1 MNALRPALQ
10 VLLVEDSASDAL
22 FIEEALAD
30 VQDFE
35 ACPTRAEWLSHAIE
49 HAQTAPCD
57 VVLLDL
63 GLPDSQGPDTFRRFH
78 RQVPSVPV
86 LVLTGL
92 DDILIGLQAI
102 QEGAQ
107 DYLLKRDI
115 EVSLLGRAI
124 RYAIERHR
132 VAAELVASK
141 ERFQL
146 AVNGASAGLW
156 DWDLGTD
163 LVYFS
168 PHFKEIMDYH
178 DDEPADENH
187 ALLDAIHPDDIE
199 RVRAALAA
207 HLEQR
212 SPYDVEYRVNFRSGT
227 SRWIESR
234 GQALWN
240 GAGQPYRM
248 VGWIMDVTDRKRD
261 EEALRISRE
270 ELRRLSAHIQ
280 HVREEEKAR
289 IARELHDDLGQQLT
303 ALKMGLA
310 EIEIRLKGQAAA
322 TQTVRDRLSDMS
334 RLIDMTVAS
343 VRRIAADLR
352 PVMLDDLGLMPAIDW
367 LVNDFTDRYG
377 IDVERRIDPGDTT
390 FTGIGAT
397 TLFRIVQE
405 ALTNVARHANAT
417 AVVLTLCIE
426 GGCCMLR
433 VADNG
438 RGGRIVDGGG
448 SDRQD
453 QSFGLVGIR
462 ERAHMIGGS
471 VTIDT
476 ADGKGFSITVTFPL
490 HAVQQQEVLP

>member
-1 MNALRPALQ
+1 MNALRPPLQ

-35 ACPTRAEWLSHAIE
+35 ARLTRAERLSDAIE
-49 HAQTAPCD
+49 HARTAPCE

-63 GLPDSQGPDTFRRFH
+63 GLPDTQGLDTFRRFH
-78 RQVPSVPV
+78 REVPGVPV

-92 DDILIGLQAI
+92 DDVSIGLQAI

-115 EVSLLGRAI
+115 EVSLLSHAI

-132 VAAELVASK
+132 VAAALAASE

-146 AVNGASAGLW
+146 AVTGASAGLW
-156 DWDLGTD
+156 DWDPGTD
-163 LVYFS
+163 SVYFS
-168 PHFKEIMDYH
+168 PHFKEIMGYRDN
-178 DDEPADENH
+178 EPADEAN

-199 RVRAALAA
+199 RVKAALAA
-207 HLEQR
+207 HLEQQ
-212 SPYDVEYRVNFRSGT
+212 SPYDVEYRVRFRSGA
-227 SRWIESR
+227 SGWIESR

-240 GAGQPYRM
+240 GEGEPYRM
-248 VGWIMDVTDRKRD
+248 VGWIMDITDRKRD

-280 HVREEEKAR
+280 HVREEEKSR

-310 EIEIRLKGQAAA
+310 EIEMTLNGQAGA
-322 TQTVRDRLSDMS
+322 TPTVLDRLTGM
-334 RLIDMTVAS
+334 RGLIDMTVAS

-352 PVMLDDLGLMPAIDW
+352 PVMLDDLGLMPSIDW
-367 LVNDFTDRYG
+367 LVNDFTQRYG
-377 IDVERRIDPGDTT
+377 IDVERHIDPGDTS
-390 FTGIGAT
+390 FTRIGAT
-397 TLFRIVQE
+397 ALYRIVQE
-405 ALTNVARHANAT
+405 ALTNVARHADAT

-426 GGCCMLR
+426 GRCFVLR

-438 RGGRIVDGGG
+438 RGGSITDDGGSG
-448 SDRQD
+448 RQG

-462 ERAHMIGGS
+462 ERAHMFGGS

-476 ADGKGFSITVTFPL
+476 ADGKGFSITITFPL
-490 HAVQQQEVLP
+490 HAIQQEEVLP